1 MGDPVRWVGALS
13 VGPTG
18 FPGKPQHNRC
28 PCVGHHTRTLIIKT
42 RATTPWTLVY
52 QAVLL
57 STLLVGTHLLLT
69 GTPGRGMN
77 SLLALLYRGES
88 LDRETVAQPGSPT
101 LALNL
106 RPVLLLVKDEAR

>member
-18 FPGKPQHNRC
+18 FPGKPR
-28 PCVGHHTRTLIIKT
+28 GHHARTLIIKM
-42 RATTPWTLVY
+42 RATTPRTLVY
-52 QAVLL
+52 HAVLL
-57 STLLVGTHLLLT
+57 STLLVGTHSLLT

-88 LDRETVAQPGSPT
+88 LGRETVTSQGPP
-101 LALNL
+101 
-106 RPVLLLVKDEAR
+106 PWP